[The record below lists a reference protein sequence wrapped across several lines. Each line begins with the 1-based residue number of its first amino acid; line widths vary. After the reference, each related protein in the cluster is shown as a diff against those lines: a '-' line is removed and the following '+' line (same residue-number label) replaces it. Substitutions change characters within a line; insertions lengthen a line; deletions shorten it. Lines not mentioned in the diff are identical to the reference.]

1 MKRGNSVL
9 KKLRDKKQIIY
20 DEVFE
25 TFVTGAAW
33 VLLLMS
39 YIPVYCMIC
48 LSVKPGLFQYVDFW
62 AWPDEPNWGVF
73 GWAAGAFA
81 DGILNTMF
89 VIVVTCILMLLVS
102 LISGYTFARLQ
113 FPGKEFLY
121 MMVLIFL
128 MIPDVLHFTPRY
140 TMVKELGLYDTWWA
154 LILPWAATGQIWGT
168 MFIRNHIEGIPRELF
183 EAARIDGCSELQS
196 MMRIALPLS
205 RPVLATVVVIK
216 MVDFYND
223 FTWPLVV
230 IQQTEK
236 QVITVLLRMNSGSIP
251 GYAVACLPLLVLFLC
266 TSSLYMEGMTTGAV
280 KG

>member
-25 TFVTGAAW
+25 TFVTGTAW

-121 MMVLIFL
+121 MMQF
-128 MIPDVLHFTPRY
+128 
-140 TMVKELGLYDTWWA
+140 
-154 LILPWAATGQIWGT
+154 
-168 MFIRNHIEGIPRELF
+168 
-183 EAARIDGCSELQS
+183 
-196 MMRIALPLS
+196 
-205 RPVLATVVVIK
+205 
-216 MVDFYND
+216 
-223 FTWPLVV
+223 
-230 IQQTEK
+230 
-236 QVITVLLRMNSGSIP
+236 
-251 GYAVACLPLLVLFLC
+251 
-266 TSSLYMEGMTTGAV
+266 
-280 KG
+280 